1 MHLPP
6 LEPPTSDRYFAS
18 GEVTIAANVVIAPG
32 VLLIAEAGSRI
43 EIASGVCIGL
53 GSVLHARGGAIVIQT
68 GALLAA
74 GVLIVGSSVVGRQA
88 CLGPSTTLM
97 DVSVEA
103 GGVTAPGSLLSATT
117 MSHPASETAGTAAPQ
132 SSETSTETRSPQTS
146 AIAPPTK
153 VYGKEQFLRMR
164 KSLFSDR

>member
-6 LEPPTSDRYFAS
+6 LEPPISDRYFTS
-18 GEVTIAANVVIAPG
+18 GEVTIAADVVIAPG

-43 EIASGVCIGL
+43 EISSGVCIGL
-53 GSVLHARGGAIVIQT
+53 GSVLHARGGAIVIQA

-74 GVLIVGSSVVGRQA
+74 GVLIVGQSVVGRQA

-103 GGVTAPGSLLSATT
+103 GGVTAPGSLLSGQ
-117 MSHPASETAGTAAPQ
+117 ASQSQTAPSAA
-132 SSETSTETRSPQTS
+132 SRTSVSDPETRSPQTS
-146 AIAPPTK
+146 AIAQPTK

-164 KSLFSDR
+164 QSMFPDR

>member
-6 LEPPTSDRYFAS
+6 LEPPISDRYFAS
-18 GEVTIAANVVIAPG
+18 GEVSIAADVVIAPG
-32 VLLIAEAGSRI
+32 VLLIAEADSRI

-53 GSVLHARGGAIVIQT
+53 GSVLHARGGAIVIQA

-74 GVLIVGSSVVGRQA
+74 GVLIVGQSVVGRQA

-97 DVSVEA
+97 DVSIEA
-103 GGVTAPGSLLSATT
+103 GGVTAPGSLLSAKGT
-117 MSHPASETAGTAAPQ
+117 PAAASSAPVSEP
-132 SSETSTETRSPQTS
+132 ETRSPQTS
-146 AIAPPTK
+146 AIAQPTK

-164 KSLFSDR
+164 QSLFSDR

>member
-6 LEPPTSDRYFAS
+6 LEPPISDRYFAS
-18 GEVTIAANVVIAPG
+18 GEVTIAADVVIAPG
-32 VLLIAEAGSRI
+32 VLLIAEADSRI

-53 GSVLHARGGAIVIQT
+53 GSVLHARGGAIIIQA

-74 GVLIVGSSVVGRQA
+74 GVLIVGQSVVGRQA

-103 GGVTAPGSLLSATT
+103 GGVTAPGSLLSAQATGSAPT
-117 MSHPASETAGTAAPQ
+117 AASAASASVPASEVR
-132 SSETSTETRSPQTS
+132 SSQAS
-146 AIAPPTK
+146 AIAQPTK

-164 KSLFSDR
+164 QSMFPDR